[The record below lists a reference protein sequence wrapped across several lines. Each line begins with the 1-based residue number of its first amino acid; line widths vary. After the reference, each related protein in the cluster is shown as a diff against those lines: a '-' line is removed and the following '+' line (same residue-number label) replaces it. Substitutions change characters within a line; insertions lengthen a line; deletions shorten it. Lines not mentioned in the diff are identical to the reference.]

1 MAVKQVIPTAFPS
14 QVPANTRT
22 GRLREIR
29 HTERQAENEKLRQ
42 EFLKDLRLG
51 GMSSHTIRSYGC
63 ATADFLAFIC
73 GLDVSQVTH
82 HEVREW
88 LHWLLDQGASSQT
101 LSQRKYSLS
110 SFFKFLERH
119 DIISSSPTR
128 LIRNRRIH
136 RKPARYL
143 AIEEVKRMLAACQSV
158 RDRAILE
165 TLWCT
170 GCRRS
175 ELLGMRIEDI
185 DWNQRAV
192 RVTGKGDKERLVPLT
207 PLATKTLRSYLNG
220 RASGPVFL
228 SQEVAQR
235 GGLQLQLGRTWVGF
249 YRETVR
255 DSRGQLARRLRGKCL
270 GVVCRLPRED
280 GRASELPV
288 LSTRAAAQGALAK
301 MLQSL
306 PADTLKSSLTDRVRP
321 LGPRDLA
328 RVLKAISLRA
338 GVEGFHPHCLRH
350 TFATHLLE
358 GGADLRTVQKLLGH
372 ASIATTQIYTH
383 PSARFVREQLEKFH
397 PRWKGDASAEI
408 ES

>member
-1 MAVKQVIPTAFPS
+1 MAAKQVIPTASPS
-14 QVPANTRT
+14 QVPANSRI
-22 GRLREIR
+22 GHLRELR
-29 HTERQAENEKLRQ
+29 HTERQAENEQLRQ

-51 GMSSHTIRSYGC
+51 GLSAHTIRSYGC
-63 ATADFLAFIC
+63 ATADFLEFIC

-88 LHWLLDQGASSQT
+88 LHWLYKQGASSQT

-110 SFFKFLERH
+110 SFFKFLERF

-136 RKPARYL
+136 RRPARYL
-143 AIEEVKRMLAACQSV
+143 AIEEVKRMLAACKSI

-165 TLWCT
+165 TLWCS

-185 DWNQRAV
+185 DWNQRTV
-192 RVTGKGDKERLVPLT
+192 RVIGKGDKERPVPLT
-207 PLATKTLRSYLNG
+207 PLAAKTLRAYLNS

-235 GGLQLQLGRTWVGF
+235 GSLQLQLGRTWVGF

-280 GRASELPV
+280 GRASKLPV
-288 LSTRAAAQGALAK
+288 LATRTAAQDALGR

-306 PADTLKSSLTDRVRP
+306 PAETLKSSLTDRIRP
-321 LGPRDLA
+321 LGPRELA
-328 RVLKAISLRA
+328 RVLKEISLRA
-338 GVEGFHPHCLRH
+338 GVEGFHPHAMRH

-358 GGADLRTVQKLLGH
+358 AGADLRTVQKLLGH

-383 PSARFVREQLEKFH
+383 PSAKFVREQLEKFH
-397 PRWKGDASAEI
+397 PRWKEDAHVEI
-408 ES
+408 EN